1 MDFAK
6 IYIAQSIS
14 AAANNLRLNNQQ
26 IEVIALLRDSLI
38 KADSI
43 DEQIRSM
50 KKVTEL
56 STLAIRLSEIMNYL
70 THGQIDLFKV
80 SEKFR
85 EHSQYLIKDLSH
97 MLEMVNPALLKT
109 SLDKAKNISEQ
120 TAAINNSVQTNEI
133 AIDPSDRNTNADEL
147 IFNHQLEEKLP
158 TVQIINSE
166 NKDAAFFQ
174 NYESSVLK
182 PIKQIDALLKNL
194 NEETVNQEEVLN
206 LSEVM
211 AKNAKLSSRIGFE
224 IISGMHSIIANALKL
239 LGEGVIKPEK
249 EIIESVRAC
258 LIVIVAVVRGKEVDI
273 TPYLNRAE
281 MFGKKIQ
288 TKKVKENI

>member
-26 IEVIALLRDSLI
+26 IEVIALLRESLI

-43 DEQIRSM
+43 EEQIRSM

-85 EHSQYLIKDLSH
+85 DHSQFLIKDLSH
-97 MLEMVNPALLKT
+97 MLEMVNPSTLKASLEKVKAVIT
-109 SLDKAKNISEQ
+109 STEKTDNG
-120 TAAINNSVQTNEI
+120 NSML
-133 AIDPSDRNTNADEL
+133 IDPANRNTSASEL
-147 IFNHQLEEKLP
+147 
-158 TVQIINSE
+158 E
-166 NKDAAFFQ
+166 NPLIEDDRPAVEVIDSKDKEAAFFQ

-182 PIKQIDALLKNL
+182 PIKQIDLLLKSLPETGFDKDNL
-194 NEETVNQEEVLN
+194 LN
-206 LSEVM
+206 LSSVM
-211 AKNAKLSSRIGFE
+211 EKNGKLSSRIGFE
-224 IISGMHSIIANALKL
+224 IIAGMHNTISRSLGLIAREEL
-239 LGEGVIKPEK
+239 IPDK
-249 EIIESVRAC
+249 EIIESIRAC

-273 TPYLNRAE
+273 TAYLNKAE
-281 MFGKKIQ
+281 SFGNSLNKLI
-288 TKKVKENI
+288 VKENS